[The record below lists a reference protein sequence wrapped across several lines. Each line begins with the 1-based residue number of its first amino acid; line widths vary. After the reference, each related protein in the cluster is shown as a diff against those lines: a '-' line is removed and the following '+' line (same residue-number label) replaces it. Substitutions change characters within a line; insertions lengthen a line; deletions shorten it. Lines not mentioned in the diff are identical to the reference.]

1 MINSPIFA
9 PAIALVLW
17 SLFMLGW
24 LALTRLP
31 AMARAGVALTTVV
44 GARGVNL
51 EGVLPARVNWKAHNY
66 AHLMEQ
72 PTLFYATVV
81 ILGVIGELLTRGAR
95 SRSRRHDLG
104 RGRPRLTMAYAWLK
118 ERRLALTFLDF
129 RGPSRIGLR
138 EPLLHRRS
146 SAIAINEEIRMFW
159 LLLHARRMLVAALAA
174 VIALPPMAFAQA
186 PAKPAPVA
194 ISQQKVE
201 LLFVQNS
208 TGIEYDKAKG
218 TLRMKNIGRST
229 LFFTDR
235 PVRMGARLDDA
246 ANFIPARLTAM
257 IMILASAVA
266 GLDYKNAFRIYRRD
280 RKNHKSPNSA
290 QTESV
295 CAGALKVQLAG
306 DASYFGQLVHK
317 PTIGDPIRSIVPED
331 IIRANELMGV
341 TAVIAVIFSLIAR
354 GLIQ

>member
-1 MINSPIFA
+1 MRYLLIIGIAFILDLLFGDPYGLPHPICLIGKAVAFMEDKLRKRMTNELLAGSLLVVVIMAVSFGIPFAVLFLANKLNPYLAIGLETFFCYQIFA
-9 PAIALVLW
+9 VHSLKKESMKVYDPLAAGNLPEARKFLSYIVGRDTQALD
-17 SLFMLGW
+17 S
-24 LALTRLP
+24 
-31 AMARAGVALTTVV
+31 AGIS
-44 GARGVNL
+44 
-51 EGVLPARVNWKAHNY
+51 K
-66 AHLMEQ
+66 
-72 PTLFYATVV
+72 ATVET
-81 ILGVIGELLTRGAR
+81 IAENTTDGVVA
-95 SRSRRHDLG
+95 
-104 RGRPRLTMAYAWLK
+104 
-118 ERRLALTFLDF
+118 
-129 RGPSRIGLR
+129 
-138 EPLLHRRS
+138 PLLYM
-146 SAIAINEEIRMFW
+146 AIGGAPLAFLYKAINTMDSMVGYRNEKYEKFGK
-159 LLLHARRMLVAALAA
+159 AA
-174 VIALPPMAFAQA
+174 
-186 PAKPAPVA
+186 
-194 ISQQKVE
+194 
-201 LLFVQNS
+201 
-208 TGIEYDKAKG
+208 
-218 TLRMKNIGRST
+218 
-229 LFFTDR
+229 
-235 PVRMGARLDDA
+235 ARLDDA